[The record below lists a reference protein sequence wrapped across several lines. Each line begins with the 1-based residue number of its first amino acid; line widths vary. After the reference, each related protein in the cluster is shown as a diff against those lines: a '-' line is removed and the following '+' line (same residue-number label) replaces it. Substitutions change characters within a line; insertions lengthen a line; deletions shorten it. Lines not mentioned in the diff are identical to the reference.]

1 MIYIW
6 WYTWNLCFKSFFWNA
21 LHATIPFQV
30 DRLREE
36 LERISSSGEPGQA
49 EQNCSVDSKCD
60 ISNQAKEIQKLE
72 QQIMN
77 LERGKIILICI
88 WKTRFKNFSFGSIKK
103 KTKTIVKQ

>member
-6 WYTWNLCFKSFFWNA
+6 WYTWNLSFKSFFWNA

-49 EQNCSVDSKCD
+49 DQNYSVDSKCD

-88 WKTRFKNFSFGSIKK
+88 
-103 KTKTIVKQ
+103 